1 MTQIETRDEQAVAS
15 YDELRARAAKHRE
28 LCLGVKKMIV
38 DRLDLPIDPAWITDD
53 QPLIARGLELDSVD
67 ILELIIGLE
76 AVFGAA
82 LTDEEVGAFGSVARL
97 VERIEA
103 DQPLDSPRYEAA
115 PPPELAADLVTP

>member
-1 MTQIETRDEQAVAS
+1 MSQLLDVTSEQAS
-15 YDELRARAAKHRE
+15 FDELKQAAEHNRAMCHS
-28 LCLGVKKMIV
+28 VKQMIV
-38 DRLDLPIDPAWITDD
+38 DRLDLPVEPEWITND

-76 AVFGAA
+76 AVFGVG

-103 DQPLDSPRYEAA
+103 GEPLGSAMFEASA
-115 PPPELAADLVTP
+115 PPDLSGSPSL